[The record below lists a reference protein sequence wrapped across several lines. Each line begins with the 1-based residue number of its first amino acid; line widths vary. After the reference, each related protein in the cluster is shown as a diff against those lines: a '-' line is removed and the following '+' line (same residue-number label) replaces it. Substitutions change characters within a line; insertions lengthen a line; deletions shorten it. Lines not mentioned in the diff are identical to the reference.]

1 MVQKKFL
8 ICVLI
13 GMNLENLFEKKFPLV
28 GIDRNF
34 FSQKQLKARK
44 WETGYAYRRRWMR
57 WYGDTASFVRQ
68 IMAINTFWLRSSIA
82 RQRNEEL
89 VPGEDCMRVLRGG
102 SFLPGHNL
110 YRLKCM

>member
-34 FSQKQLKARK
+34 FSQKQLKVRK
-44 WETGYAYRRRWMR
+44 
-57 WYGDTASFVRQ
+57 
-68 IMAINTFWLRSSIA
+68 
-82 RQRNEEL
+82 
-89 VPGEDCMRVLRGG
+89 
-102 SFLPGHNL
+102 
-110 YRLKCM
+110 